1 LLHVI
6 ARTAVLGRVFKI
18 IRVLRE
24 WAGVQLFEMLMIFE
38 ALNGNHVVLACFR
51 YSKSVPL
58 RLALAWIA
66 VLALVTG
73 AHAAPGPNT
82 YWSNPLYD
90 TWKSPKGE
98 YSIIISKASDDSDHS
113 ARLTLSKR
121 GIELGHYGFD
131 GQLIS
136 IYWSPG
142 ENYVAINNHYGH
154 REWYVWIL
162 SLKNGNLIRVDGYP
176 KSTISLDPG
185 DPASKVVPY
194 DRYLD
199 YTYLP
204 DVLAFAKAE
213 IISVYPGFMG
223 DEDKRGGGHVR
234 VAYGWKNS
242 NTLLMF
248 DSVQLDNLNDQG
260 KRLSILTLLHVDS
273 NGLQLSNASV
283 QETPLDSTERRP
295 PEVVNILGSE

>member
-1 LLHVI
+1 
-6 ARTAVLGRVFKI
+6 
-18 IRVLRE
+18 
-24 WAGVQLFEMLMIFE
+24 MLMIFE
-38 ALNGNHVVLACFR
+38 DLSGNPVVLACFR

-58 RLALAWIA
+58 HFALAWIA
-66 VLALVTG
+66 VLSLVTG
-73 AHAAPGPNT
+73 AHAASDPNS

-90 TWKSPKGE
+90 TWKSPEGD
-98 YSIIISKASDDSDHS
+98 YSIVISKALDDSDHS
-113 ARLTLSKR
+113 ARLTLFKR
-121 GIELGHYGFD
+121 GKDLGHYAFN
-131 GQLIS
+131 GQLIA

-142 ENYVAINNHYGH
+142 ENYVAIDNHYGH
-154 REWYVWIL
+154 RAWGVWIL
-162 SLKNGNLIRVDGYP
+162 SLKSGSLIRADGHP
-176 KSTISLDPG
+176 KPTISLDPEN
-185 DPASKVVPY
+185 PSSKTVPY
-194 DRYLD
+194 DFYLD

-223 DEDKRGGGHVR
+223 DEDKRGGGHVG

-283 QETPLDSTERRP
+283 RETPLDSTERRP
-295 PEVVNILGSE
+295 PEVVNILGSD